1 MRFQK
6 AQAGEIEPLL
16 IVGVMLVS
24 AILLGIAIGDQSFS
38 LVELKDRVDIYAF
51 FERSRSVINIMKN
64 MEGAEVTEFLFKPK
78 TVQLISNSTGNY
90 LAVEDR
96 VGKVQPNVTT
106 GKVNSDK
113 IKFLKKE
120 GKIEIRGV

>member
-64 MEGAEVTEFLFKPK
+64 MEAAEVTEFLFKPK

-90 LAVEDR
+90 LAIEDR
-96 VGKVQPNVTT
+96 IGKVEPTVTT

-120 GKIEIRGV
+120 GKIEIRGA